1 MAEKDNQSKRLYQ
14 MNAAQFFTSL
24 QGLQRRNF
32 ILSGLD
38 NLVIKMTLKFVL
50 NLEVTSKTIIR
61 TFLLIH
67 FFIFLIL
74 VLINI
79 SKYLLSK
86 TKLIFKP
93 NFGSQL
99 LL

>member
-32 ILSGLD
+32 ILSCLD

-50 NLEVTSKTIIR
+50 NLGVTSFK
-61 TFLLIH
+61 LLRLA
-67 FFIFLIL
+67 FLICPNSIKWPVAIFDYTL
-74 VLINI
+74 YFASGDGSYIATVL
-79 SKYLLSK
+79 
-86 TKLIFKP
+86 
-93 NFGSQL
+93 
-99 LL
+99 

>member
-32 ILSGLD
+32 ILSCLD

-50 NLEVTSKTIIR
+50 NLGVTSFKLLR
-61 TFLLIH
+61 LTFLICPDS
-67 FFIFLIL
+67 IKWPVAIL
-74 VLINI
+74 DYTFYFASRDGSYIATVL
-79 SKYLLSK
+79 
-86 TKLIFKP
+86 
-93 NFGSQL
+93 
-99 LL
+99 